1 MAADRRCHLTLR
13 LVIRVVKIQLGKVKC
28 ERAVNGLEPERGS
41 GLYGNLTY
49 VCYDVMMS
57 GSHPANGSPVPGRV
71 PGGSQ

>member
-49 VCYDVMMS
+49 VCYDEWLS
-57 GSHPANGSPVPGRV
+57 ASQSETGAGSRV
-71 PGGSQ
+71 WR